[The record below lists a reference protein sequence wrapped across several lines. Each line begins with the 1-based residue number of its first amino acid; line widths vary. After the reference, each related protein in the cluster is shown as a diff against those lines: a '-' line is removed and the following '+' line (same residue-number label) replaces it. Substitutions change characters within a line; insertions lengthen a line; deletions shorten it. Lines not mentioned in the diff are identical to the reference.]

1 MSWGYVEVVLA
12 TETCLEAVRVAG
24 SGNSANAIVTLALQ
38 IVMPL
43 RFHAWKLRSIEDAS
57 S

>member
-1 MSWGYVEVVLA
+1 MVFA
-12 TETCLEAVRVAG
+12 TEICLEAVRVAG

-38 IVMPL
+38 IIMPL
-43 RFHAWKLRSIEDAS
+43 RFHAWKLRSSIEDAS